1 MPLHAVAD
9 HHTGPQRVSKEDTP
23 AATVAALPVA
33 PPTARDSQA
42 LQHPCCKPMR
52 HDSVP
57 LMPISKRD
65 LVDDL
70 LGAHPELTRK
80 AATAFVTDLLSTITA
95 GLKRGESVRFAGF
108 GSFVVRDRPARTARV
123 PGSDRTVA
131 VSASRTVKFRPAAK
145 LKAEVTKAA
154 KKPRK
159 G

>member
-1 MPLHAVAD
+1 
-9 HHTGPQRVSKEDTP
+9 
-23 AATVAALPVA
+23 
-33 PPTARDSQA
+33 
-42 LQHPCCKPMR
+42 
-52 HDSVP
+52 
-57 LMPISKRD
+57 MPISKRD

-131 VSASRTVKFRPAAK
+131 VGASRTVKFRPAAK